1 MYFHNLIGTGS
12 YTTST
17 TNMFHKRICSVPV
30 GERIP
35 QIPIDFRH
43 HDGCFLFVFFVFF
56 ARVFLPSLFA
66 ATFPSTR
73 AVVVGVVGVVLLA
86 AIPFLLLLLLACL
99 DAVQCREQI
108 LDRFF
113 KIMLRVPEQSS
124 TSKQSVSMDQS
135 GVFNNKIQTNVFWY

>member
-1 MYFHNLIGTGS
+1 MY
-12 YTTST
+12 
-17 TNMFHKRICSVPV
+17 HKRICSVPV

-66 ATFPSTR
+66 ATFPSAR
-73 AVVVGVVGVVLLA
+73 AVLVVGVVLLA

-124 TSKQSVSMDQS
+124 TSKVASVWSKVASSTIKSKQTYS
-135 GVFNNKIQTNVFWY
+135 GIKTGPKTTNLQQ